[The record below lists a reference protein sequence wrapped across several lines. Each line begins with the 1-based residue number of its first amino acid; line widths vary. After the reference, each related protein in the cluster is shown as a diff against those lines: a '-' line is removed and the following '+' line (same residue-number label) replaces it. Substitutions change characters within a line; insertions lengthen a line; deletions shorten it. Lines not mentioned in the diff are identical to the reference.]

1 MEEETAARSARMT
14 KLMLNELGTLSKA
27 FYERFGA
34 EALPI
39 ITEVVYRSSVES
51 GKIIQEMMPFKGMK
65 DVAEF
70 YKMMATRGMTLKVI
84 EVSDN
89 AIRLR
94 IPPGCPLGIEGT
106 SKELCEAMMTCDK
119 AIIGTVLGQE
129 VEMDVVKSQAAGD
142 EICELIYSLK

>member
-1 MEEETAARSARMT
+1 MEEESQRSARMT
-14 KLMLNELGTLSKA
+14 KLMLMELGALSKA
-27 FYERFGA
+27 FYERFGK

-51 GKIIQEMMPFKGMK
+51 GKIIQEMMPFEGMK

-70 YKMMATRGMTLKVI
+70 YKMMATRGMTLEVI
-84 EVSDN
+84 EVSDD

-94 IPPGCPLGIEGT
+94 IPPGCPLGIKGT

-119 AIIGTVLGQE
+119 AIIGTVLGKE
-129 VEMDVVKSQAAGD
+129 VEMNILKSQAAGD
-142 EICELIYSLK
+142 EICELIYSIK